1 MRVLQ
6 PLELDLKM
14 EYSVLHLR
22 IPQGA
27 LATGVKC
34 TVFQIP
40 EFMEEDRVVLVLHQ
54 DLQAEVALVV
64 LDALDGAWGLGV
76 FR

>member
-1 MRVLQ
+1 
-6 PLELDLKM
+6 
-14 EYSVLHLR
+14 
-22 IPQGA
+22 
-27 LATGVKC
+27 
-34 TVFQIP
+34 
-40 EFMEEDRVVLVLHQ
+40 MEEDRVVLVLHQ